1 MGQEDYLLREIE
13 KITLMLR
20 LILSKLTGN
29 KDNQAITIEKQ
40 FEETSELLLAELNFD
55 LEKFLKLNESDS
67 AEYISHFKGNN
78 PANLELLAEIISQL
92 GFNEDHADERVCLQK
107 AVQLYEFCNI
117 ISKTYSVEREN
128 KISFLRKFL

>member
-13 KITLMLR
+13 KITLLLR

-29 KDNQAITIEKQ
+29 KDNQAIVIEKQ
-40 FEETSELLLAELNFD
+40 FEETNELLRAELNFD
-55 LEKFLKLNESDS
+55 LEKFLNLNESDS
-67 AEYISHFKGNN
+67 AEYISHFKGNA

-92 GFNEDHADERVCLQK
+92 GFSEEHAADRVCLQK
-107 AVQLYEFCNI
+107 AVQIYEFCNTAAN
-117 ISKTYSVEREN
+117 TYSIERES

>member
-29 KDNQAITIEKQ
+29 KDNQAIVIEKQ
-40 FEETSELLLAELNFD
+40 FEETNELLIAELNFD
-55 LEKFLKLNESDS
+55 LEKFLKLNEPDS

-92 GFNEDHADERVCLQK
+92 GFNGNQATERVCLQK
-107 AVQLYEFCNI
+107 AVQLYEICSI
-117 ISKTYSVEREN
+117 TASTYSIEREN
-128 KISFLRKFL
+128 KIRFLRKFL

>member
-1 MGQEDYLLREIE
+1 MGQEDYLLLEIE

-29 KDNQAITIEKQ
+29 KDNQAIVIEKQ
-40 FEETSELLLAELNFD
+40 FEETNELLLAELNFD
-55 LEKFLKLNESDS
+55 LEQFLKLDESDS

-78 PANLELLAEIISQL
+78 PANLELLAEIITQL
-92 GFNEDHADERVCLQK
+92 GFNEDHAAKKDCLQK
-107 AVQLYEFCNI
+107 AVQLYEICNI
-117 ISKTYSVEREN
+117 TANTYSIEREN

>member
-92 GFNEDHADERVCLQK
+92 GFNEDHAHERVCLQK